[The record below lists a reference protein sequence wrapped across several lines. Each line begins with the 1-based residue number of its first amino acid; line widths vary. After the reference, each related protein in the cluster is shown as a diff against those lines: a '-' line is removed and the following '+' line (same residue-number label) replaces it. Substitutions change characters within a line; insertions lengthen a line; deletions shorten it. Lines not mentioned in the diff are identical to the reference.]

1 MTSKKPDNY
10 MFLMHKISL
19 TTNSGSLTLSGTNGP
34 IIWEPCLD
42 KPTDENNRFNL
53 EKNEFSELKIFEI
66 TEEVEETYN
75 DMMKLSWVE
84 AISKSVI
91 DFTNNIEAEK
101 VDLREQQYLISA
113 IEAWRALSRE
123 LGQSNTIQPYKKTA
137 IKMEDLI

>member
-1 MTSKKPDNY
+1 
-10 MFLMHKISL
+10 
-19 TTNSGSLTLSGTNGP
+19 TLSGTNGP

-113 IEAWRALSRE
+113 I
-123 LGQSNTIQPYKKTA
+123 
-137 IKMEDLI
+137 

>member
-1 MTSKKPDNY
+1 
-10 MFLMHKISL
+10 
-19 TTNSGSLTLSGTNGP
+19 
-34 IIWEPCLD
+34 
-42 KPTDENNRFNL
+42 
-53 EKNEFSELKIFEI
+53 FEI